1 MVIIQ
6 KDHCKKI
13 NHCEKYD
20 IIEDNPE
27 NLEATNQAAV
37 ALNIRDENFEV
48 NLEVEMEVEEID
60 EDDTE
65 VGEE

>member
-27 NLEATNQAAV
+27 DMEVTNYAAF
-37 ALNIRDENFEV
+37 AIHIKDENIEV

-65 VGEE
+65 VG